1 MPREHSYEYI
11 NNILEFL
18 TKRGPSSKYRIAKG
32 SRIPYPTILRKLPE
46 LEKAGMI
53 KRVGEGKRGAEI
65 YIATP
70 TGALLSYFN
79 ERVNA
84 FELLLA
90 TPTIMKYVETPLE
103 ELPAIK
109 DPLGFIVG
117 ELPFKLSRLE
127 RLRVEEAV
135 SALGAILV
143 LKHDEWYHQMDK
155 EELKR
160 LLASEESCRTLQQ
173 IVLNSIA
180 ALEKMEEQT
189 SHLRSLAEKFLA
201 EIEELRKTG

>member
-1 MPREHSYEYI
+1 LPREHSYEYI
-11 NNILEFL
+11 NDILELL

-53 KRVGEGKRGAEI
+53 KRIGEGKRGAEI
-65 YIATP
+65 YVATP

-79 ERVNA
+79 QRVNA
-84 FELLLA
+84 SELFLA
-90 TPTIMKYVETPLE
+90 TPTIMKYVETRNE

-109 DPLGFIVG
+109 DPLGFMVG

-127 RLRVEEAV
+127 RLKVEEAI

-143 LKHDEWYHQMDK
+143 LKHDEWYHRIDK
-155 EELKR
+155 EELKH
-160 LLASEESCRTLQQ
+160 LLASEENYQ
-173 IVLNSIA
+173 ILKRLVSNSMV
-180 ALEKMEEQT
+180 ALEKIGDQAN
-189 SHLRSLAEKFLA
+189 HLRSLSEKFLV
-201 EIEELRKTG
+201 ELERIRKSG